1 MNKTELK
8 KAKIKAALTFLEQNY
23 GAIPEAGGGS
33 NFYLYLTHQGEK
45 FSGQFSRRDFT
56 VTFYDSIRLSGP
68 GFTAQERKHQAN
80 AVQLENEIN
89 QKLEAIVESI
99 G

>member
-33 NFYLYLTHQGEK
+33 NFYLYLTHQGEE

-56 VTFYDSIRLSGP
+56 VTFYDSTTLAGN
-68 GFTAQERKHQAN
+68 GWTAQERKHQAN

>member
-8 KAKIKAALTFLEQNY
+8 KAKVKAALTFLEQNY

-33 NFYLYLTHQGEK
+33 NFYLYLTHQGEE

-68 GFTAQERKHQAN
+68 GFTAQERKHQAT
-80 AVQLENEIN
+80 AVQLEDKIN
-89 QKLEAIVESI
+89 QELETVVGAI